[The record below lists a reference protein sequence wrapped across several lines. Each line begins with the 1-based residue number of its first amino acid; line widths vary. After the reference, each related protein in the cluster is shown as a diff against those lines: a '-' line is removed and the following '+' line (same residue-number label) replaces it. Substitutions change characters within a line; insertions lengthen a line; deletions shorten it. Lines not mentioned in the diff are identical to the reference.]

1 MTEPSSSTR
10 KKTQGRK
17 KVEIKLISNE
27 NARRITFSK
36 RRNGL
41 FKKAT
46 ELSTLCGANVGIVV
60 FSLRGKAYSFGHPNV
75 ESVMSRFMHEN
86 PNSNASDSM
95 LQVMRLRQQETI
107 SQQLKQQCDE
117 MSKQLELLKKKRKEI
132 HEAIETS
139 HCQTS
144 EGFLSSL
151 SVQQLKG
158 MKERME
164 KLKKNVTYRLNLQQE
179 LERGRPSRNVD
190 LANVEKNEGG
200 ASPIPANWLKL

>member
-1 MTEPSSSTR
+1 MSEPSSSAR

-17 KVEIKLISNE
+17 KVEIKLIPNE

-75 ESVMSRFMHEN
+75 ESVLSRFMHEN
-86 PNSNASDSM
+86 PNSNVSDSM
-95 LQVMRLRQQETI
+95 LQVMRLRQQESI

-117 MSKQLELLKKKRKEI
+117 IGEQLELLKKKRKEI

-144 EGFLSSL
+144 EEFLSSL
-151 SVQQLKG
+151 SLQQLKG
-158 MKERME
+158 MREMME
-164 KLKKNVTYRLNLQQE
+164 KLKKNVTYRLNCQQE
-179 LERGRPSRNVD
+179 LERGGLSSNVD
-190 LANVEKNEGG
+190 LASVEKNEGG
-200 ASPIPANWLKL
+200 ASPIPTNWLKL